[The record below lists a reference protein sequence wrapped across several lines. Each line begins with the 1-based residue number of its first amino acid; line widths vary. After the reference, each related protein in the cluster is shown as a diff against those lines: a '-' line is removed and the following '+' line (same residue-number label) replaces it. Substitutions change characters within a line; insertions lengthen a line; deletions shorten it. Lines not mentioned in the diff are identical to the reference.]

1 MLAKRLPSILPPMTF
16 DEALETTKI
25 HSVAGILAPDSA
37 LVVMRPFRAP
47 HHTISDAALVGGGM
61 VPRPG
66 EISLS
71 HHGVLFLD
79 ELPEFARNA
88 LEVLRQPLED
98 GAVTIS
104 RTRLSI
110 TYPANFMLVCAMN
123 PCPCGHY
130 GDPNKECAC
139 QAGSVQKYMMRISGP
154 LMDRIDL
161 HIEVPAVKYRELA
174 SRENGEPSS
183 RIRDRVSAAR
193 VRQAGR
199 FAHHPGLFSNA
210 DMQSREIRQFCR
222 IDAAGEELLKMAI
235 QKLGLSA
242 RAYDR
247 ILKVARTIADLGC
260 SDAILPEHIGEA
272 IQYRSLDRTVL

>member
-16 DEALETTKI
+16 EEALETTKI
-25 HSVAGILAPDSA
+25 HSVAGLLAADTA
-37 LVVMRPFRAP
+37 LVGIRPFRAP
-47 HHTISDAALVGGGM
+47 HHTISDAALVGGGA

-79 ELPEFARNA
+79 ELPEFARNV
-88 LEVLRQPLED
+88 LEVLRQPLEE
-98 GAVTIS
+98 GSVTIS
-104 RTRLSI
+104 RTRLSV

-139 QAGSVQKYMMRISGP
+139 QAVSVQKYMMRVSGP

-174 SRENGEPSS
+174 SRENGEPSG
-183 RIRDRVSAAR
+183 R
-193 VRQAGR
+193 VRERVTRAREVQARR
-199 FAHHPGLFSNA
+199 FEGHPGLFANA

-222 IDAAGEELLKMAI
+222 IDDAGEELLKMAI

-260 SDAILPEHIGEA
+260 SNAVLPEHIGEA
-272 IQYRSLDRTVL
+272 IQYRSLDRTML